1 MDMNMNMNMNMNV
14 NMTYMHMQ
22 RIHIICELAAFLPPN
37 LLNTTLART
46 HGRRGADA
54 LWRGSSQGIH
64 AGPAPSTLAV
74 P

>member
-1 MDMNMNMNMNMNV
+1 MDMNMNMNMNMN
-14 NMTYMHMQ
+14 MGYMHM
-22 RIHIICELAAFLPPN
+22 HMHTVSSELAAFLPPN